1 MQRKSLL
8 LVGMLVGLT
17 WCASVRGADE
27 TDEPGTA
34 RKQGRTLEKVQVTAT
49 RRAETTLEVPTGTTV
64 VDREDIR
71 QAAAQTAMDALHGET
86 GTFVQQTTPGQA
98 VIIVRGLKGSEVLH
112 LVDGFRLNN
121 AIFRNAPNQYI
132 ALVDGQMLDR
142 IEVVRG
148 PMSTLYGGDAM
159 GGVVQMLSHEPRFD
173 GADTRHRI
181 GLRTVYGSADRS
193 WLSRAEGEFGN
204 ERWALSAGA
213 TYQDVDTLR
222 VGGGERIAFTDFTAR
237 GADLKL
243 RGELAPGHELLFAAQ
258 TMQQPRT
265 PRVDELVPGFGQ
277 TAPTSSTFLFEP
289 QERDFYQLRYRFNGT
304 TALFDTLD
312 AQIGRQNIV
321 DGRRNRDFGSTNE
334 DRERNRDVTDG
345 LSVSATRALGDA
357 HVLTYGAEY
366 YRDEVDSARVRRNI
380 NTGALSA
387 RPSRFPNGSTMR
399 QFGVFFADDWRLSER
414 WDINGGLRYSSVDID
429 LPPVI
434 NNIGVKVDEN
444 DLSGNLGAAMRI
456 NDGLRWVT
464 NFGRGFRAPNVFDLG
479 TFGDRPG
486 NRFNIPNPDLK
497 PETVVT
503 YDTGFKF
510 IGARAQGEL
519 MAFRSKYRDKITAVL
534 TGEVT
539 DGGRLVVQS
548 RNATE
553 LDLWGIEAGTQV
565 ALRDDIDAYATL
577 TYTRGDEQ
585 FEGDEYPADRI
596 PPLFGKAGVR
606 WRPRERLDVEGYVLY
621 AGEQDRLS
629 PRDANDPRI
638 NPNGT
643 GGWVTWNGRV
653 AWRANDHLDLA
664 LRVENL
670 GDKRYREHGTGLDE
684 PGRNVLV
691 TANWRW

>member
-1 MQRKSLL
+1 MGRISMLTAVIVVSLIAGTTVVRAEDQAETKRKS
-8 LVGMLVGLT
+8 
-17 WCASVRGADE
+17 
-27 TDEPGTA
+27 
-34 RKQGRTLEKVQVTAT
+34 GRTLEKIQVTAT

-64 VDREDIR
+64 VDRDDIR
-71 QAAAQTAMDALHGET
+71 QAAAQTVMDALHGET
-86 GTFVQQTTPGQA
+86 GTFVQQTTPGQG
-98 VIIVRGLKGSEVLH
+98 VVIVRGLKGSEVLH

-173 GADTRHRI
+173 GADTQYRV
-181 GLRTVYGSADRS
+181 GVRTIYGSADRS

-222 VGGGERIAFTDFTAR
+222 VGGGARIPFTDFTAR

-243 RGELAPGHELLFAAQ
+243 RGELAPGHEMVLTAQ
-258 TMQQPRT
+258 TLKQPRT

-277 TAPTSSTFLFEP
+277 TNPTSSTFFFEP

-304 TALFDTLD
+304 AALFDTLD
-312 AQIGRQNIV
+312 VQIGRQAIV
-321 DGRRNRDFGSTNE
+321 DG
-334 DRERNRDVTDG
+334 ERNRDVTDG
-345 LSVSATRALGDA
+345 LSLSATRAVGDA
-357 HVLTYGAEY
+357 HLLTYGAEY
-366 YRDEVDSARVRRNI
+366 YRDEVESSRLRRNI

-399 QFGVFFADDWRLSER
+399 QMGLFVADDWRASER
-414 WDINGGLRYSSVDID
+414 WDINGGLRYSSVEVG

-434 NNIGVKVDEN
+434 NNIGVKVDED
-444 DLSGNLGAAMRI
+444 DLSGNLGAAFRI
-456 NDGLRWVT
+456 NDGVRWVA
-464 NFGRGFRAPNVFDLG
+464 NVGRGFRAPNVFDLG

-486 NRFNIPNPDLK
+486 NRFNMPNPNLK

-503 YDTGFKF
+503 FDTGFKF
-510 IGARAQGEL
+510 VGARAQGEL
-519 MAFRSKYRDKITAVL
+519 IAFRSKYRDKITAVL

-539 DGGRLVVQS
+539 ESGRLVVQS
-548 RNATE
+548 QNATE
-553 LDLWGIEAGTQV
+553 LDLWGVEAGAQY
-565 ALRDDIDAYATL
+565 ALTENIDLRGTL
-577 TYTRGDEQ
+577 TYTRGEEEFD
-585 FEGDEYPADRI
+585 GDQYPADRI
-596 PPLFGKAGVR
+596 PPLFGKAGLR

-629 PRDANDPRI
+629 PRDVIDPRI

-653 AWRANDHLDLA
+653 GWRANDNLDLA

-684 PGRNVLV
+684 PGRSFIV
-691 TANWRW
+691 TVDWRW